1 MINREASTIKEYCL
15 RRKGELK
22 QMFKKPETEF
32 DEPESESDLYEEDI
46 ETGSKV
52 DFFDYDTYKWVSG
65 TVINSLGEI
74 IIVQKDDDKM
84 EVDGQNRHAPHIT
97 INKDASHLAPHR
109 VKTSSLKANVLSI
122 YQRAYDC

>member
-1 MINREASTIKEYCL
+1 MINREVSTIKEFCL

-22 QMFKKPETEF
+22 QMYKKPETEF

-84 EVDGQNRHAPHIT
+84 EVDGQNRHAAHIT
-97 INKDASHLAPHR
+97 INKDASILAPHR